1 MLIIGSLLIPS
12 FVFAQNQSVTNGV
25 GGDNEEIDIL
35 TQKIAE
41 KTVKIKQL
49 EASIEEYKK
58 KVDQKKL
65 ETVTLKNQ
73 ISILDNKISQ
83 IELDIE
89 ATKEKLSSLEME
101 IEVLNI
107 GILDK
112 ENQMSKQKIMLSEL
126 LRTIY
131 HSDTKNYLEIAA
143 SYKSFADFYN
153 RVQYLNSIEGD
164 LGKSVKSYRLIKE
177 DLAEKKQTAE
187 ERKLSYTDLQNRL
200 LERKSDL
207 RDQSGEKEYLLV
219 QTKSSEAKF
228 KTLLSSLKDQY
239 QQIENE
245 ITAIEREKRRKLEA
259 LEKKNKI
266 SIEETGDFSWPT
278 QSRHITAY
286 FHDPDYPYR
295 YVFEHNGIDI
305 RAGQG
310 TPIRASA
317 SGYVGRAKYC
327 SSSSCYSY
335 VMLIHNDAM
344 ATLYGH
350 MSNIVVSEDQFVTRG
365 DIIGYSGG
373 TPGTVGAGPF
383 VTGPHLHFEVRRDGI
398 PVNPLN
404 YLAK

>member
-1 MLIIGSLLIPS
+1 MNRAKFSLILVLIGLFVLPS
-12 FVFAQNQSVTNGV
+12 FVFAQNVSALNGV

-112 ENQMSKQKIMLSEL
+112 ENQMSKQKVMLGEL

-131 HSDTKNYLEIAA
+131 YSDTKNYLEIAA
-143 SYKSFADFYN
+143 SYNSFADFYN

-177 DLAEKKQTAE
+177 DL
-187 ERKLSYTDLQNRL
+187 
-200 LERKSDL
+200 
-207 RDQSGEKEYLLV
+207 
-219 QTKSSEAKF
+219 
-228 KTLLSSLKDQY
+228 
-239 QQIENE
+239 
-245 ITAIEREKRRKLEA
+245 
-259 LEKKNKI
+259 
-266 SIEETGDFSWPT
+266 
-278 QSRHITAY
+278 
-286 FHDPDYPYR
+286 
-295 YVFEHNGIDI
+295 
-305 RAGQG
+305 
-310 TPIRASA
+310 
-317 SGYVGRAKYC
+317 
-327 SSSSCYSY
+327 
-335 VMLIHNDAM
+335 
-344 ATLYGH
+344 
-350 MSNIVVSEDQFVTRG
+350 
-365 DIIGYSGG
+365 
-373 TPGTVGAGPF
+373 
-383 VTGPHLHFEVRRDGI
+383 
-398 PVNPLN
+398 
-404 YLAK
+404 